1 MPIELAENRYG
12 KSSVRLLKVLRH
24 ADRHEIFEVTVD
36 VACAGDLAAAY
47 TAGDNRQVLPT
58 DTLKN
63 TVYAFAREHSFQEM
77 EGFGLLLGRHFLAGN
92 PQLQQVEVALAARP
106 WSRIEV
112 AGRPHPHAFVES
124 GASRRRACVEVGR
137 EGIAIRAGIVDLLVL
152 KTAGSAFEG
161 FPRDRFT
168 TLPEARDRVLATRI
182 DADWGYVGEDVD
194 FGVIF
199 AGIEKRLVETFAEH
213 DSRSLQHTLYA
224 MGEAVLEG
232 FPGVEE
238 IHLRLPNQHYLLA
251 NLSPFGLDN
260 DNEIFVGTAE
270 PYGLIEGT
278 LRRS

>member
-1 MPIELAENRYG
+1 MPIELTENRYG
-12 KSSVRLLKVLRH
+12 KSSVRLLKVLRGPE
-24 ADRHEIFEVTVD
+24 RHEIFEVTVD
-36 VACAGDLAAAY
+36 IACTGDLEASY
-47 TAGDNRQVLPT
+47 TKGDNRQVLPT

-63 TVYAFAREHSFQEM
+63 TVYAFAREQSFTEM
-77 EGFGLLLGRHFLAGN
+77 ESFGLLLGRHFLAGN
-92 PQLQQVEVALAARP
+92 PQLHRVEVALSARP
-106 WSRIEV
+106 WERIEV
-112 AGRPHPHAFVES
+112 AGRPHPHAFIES
-124 GASRRRACVEVGR
+124 GASRRRAVVEVGR
-137 EGIAIRAGIVDLLVL
+137 EGIVVHAGIVDLLVL

-182 DADWGYVGEDVD
+182 DADWRYGKEDVD
-194 FGVIF
+194 FGVAF
-199 AGIEKRLVETFAEH
+199 AGIEKRLVEAFATH

-232 FPGVEE
+232 FPEVEE

-251 NLSPFGLDN
+251 NLTPFGLDN
-260 DNEIFVGTAE
+260 DNEVFVGTGE

>member
-12 KSSVRLLKVLRH
+12 KAAVRLLKVLRH

-36 VACAGDLAAAY
+36 IACTGDLEAAY
-47 TAGDNRQVLPT
+47 TAGDNSQVLPT

-63 TVYAFAREHSFQEM
+63 TVYALAREHSFQEM
-77 EGFGLLLGRHFLAGN
+77 ESFGLLLGRHFLTGN
-92 PQLQQVEVALAARP
+92 PQLHQVEVALTARP
-106 WSRIEV
+106 WSRVEV

-124 GASRRRACVEVGR
+124 GAARRQALVQVGR
-137 EGIAIRAGIVDLLVL
+137 EGSAIRAGIVDLLVL
-152 KTAGSAFEG
+152 KTAGSGFEG

-182 DADWGYVGEDVD
+182 DADWGYQGEEVD
-194 FGVIF
+194 FGVAY
-199 AGIEKRLVETFAEH
+199 AGIEKRLVEAFAEH

-232 FPGVEE
+232 FPQVLE

-260 DNEIFVGTAE
+260 DNEVFVGTSE